1 MFDMNKY
8 RAMFEAD
15 RKTGRETVNAWRDAR
30 QALEN
35 QQAMD
40 YVDGKKP
47 AETVAAFVAQVGFE
61 TARFIV
67 ASMVNEA
74 AWDGRISRD
83 CKAWA
88 AGIENALD
96 SETAHH
102 AEVFAFS
109 MHKAHLDQIGRAMM
123 EYKPET
129 LPETVPETV
138 PEEIPAEEIE
148 NALANDAA
156 EEIAEE
162 IRAAGPAVVREFTA
176 KTKKYR
182 VLDIF
187 GYEIPCEISKTGK
200 PGRLEKDAR
209 RVFELLA
216 AGPEKLTPE
225 ERLELL
231 HIYSVAYHESGKI
244 EGIFSLDSSATNCG
258 FCRKM
263 REYAAAHPEKQCIC
277 GSCYDVRQEG
287 FKLAALARHTLNLI
301 IMSATVYSREELAAV
316 PVYGLVRVNSSGD
329 SSGDV
334 YAENMVLFAAAH
346 PAARVTAWAKNTAG
360 YIRACRKHGKPEN
373 LLLIC
378 SSPFIDKTA
387 PRPEYFDYVFTVY
400 STPEKVREALAA
412 GAMECNGKKCREC
425 GYSCYNGTWPEGS
438 NIAELLRK

>member
-8 RAMFEAD
+8 RALFEED
-15 RKTGRETVNAWRDAR
+15 RKTGRETVNAWREAR

-35 QQAMD
+35 QQAID
-40 YVDGKKP
+40 Y
-47 AETVAAFVAQVGFE
+47 
-61 TARFIV
+61 
-67 ASMVNEA
+67 
-74 AWDGRISRD
+74 
-83 CKAWA
+83 
-88 AGIENALD
+88 
-96 SETAHH
+96 
-102 AEVFAFS
+102 
-109 MHKAHLDQIGRAMM
+109 
-123 EYKPET
+123 
-129 LPETVPETV
+129 
-138 PEEIPAEEIE
+138 
-148 NALANDAA
+148 
-156 EEIAEE
+156 
-162 IRAAGPAVVREFTA
+162 AAGPAVVREFTA

-216 AGPEKLTPE
+216 AGADKLTPA

-231 HIYSVAYHESGKI
+231 RIYNVAFHESGKI

-287 FKLAALARHTLNLI
+287 FKLAALARHTLNMI
-301 IMSATVYSREELAAV
+301 IMSATVYSREELATV

-346 PAARVTAWAKNTAG
+346 PGARVTAWAKNTAG
-360 YIRACRKHGKPEN
+360 YIKACRKHGKPEN
-373 LLLIC
+373 MLLIC

-387 PRPEYFDYVFTVY
+387 PRPEFFDYVFTVY
-400 STPEKVREALAA
+400 SDAEKVREALAA

-425 GYSCYNGTWPEGS
+425 GYSCYTGAWPEGS

>member
-8 RAMFEAD
+8 RAMFEED
-15 RKTGRETVNAWRDAR
+15 RKTGRETVNAWREAR

-35 QQAMD
+35 LQAVD
-40 YVDGKKP
+40 YIDGKKP
-47 AETVAAFVAQVGFE
+47 AETVAGFVAQVGYE

-67 ASMVNEA
+67 ASLINEA
-74 AWDGRISRD
+74 AWDGRISSD

-88 AGIENALD
+88 AGIESALD
-96 SETAHH
+96 SETARH
-102 AEVFAFS
+102 ADVFAHS
-109 MHKAHLDQIGRAMM
+109 MHKAHLNQIARAMM
-123 EYKPET
+123 DYKPE
-129 LPETVPETV
+129 PETVPEG
-138 PEEIPAEEIE
+138 IPAEELE
-148 NALANDAA
+148 NALEADAA

-162 IRAAGPAVVREFTA
+162 IRAAGPVVVREFTT
-176 KTKKYR
+176 KTKSYR
-182 VLDIF
+182 VLDVF
-187 GYEIPCEISKTGK
+187 GYEIPVEISKTGK

-216 AGPEKLTPE
+216 AGPEKLTPS

-231 HIYSVAYHESGKI
+231 RIYNVAFHESGKI

-263 REYAAAHPEKQCIC
+263 REYAAAHPEKKCIC

-301 IMSATVYSREELAAV
+301 IMSATVYSREELATV
-316 PVYGLVRVNSSGD
+316 PVYGLTRINSSGD
-329 SSGDV
+329 SSGDI

-346 PAARVTAWAKNTAG
+346 PACRVTAWAKNTAG

-387 PRPEYFDYVFTVY
+387 PLPEYFDYTFTVY
-400 STPEKVREALAA
+400 STPEKIREALAA

-425 GYSCYNGTWPEGS
+425 GYSCYTGAWPEGS